1 MNYHL
6 KPHKFKLCPFCGS
19 NDVLIN
25 SEDVGMEYREGYWGE
40 CNICGARGGLV
51 ENYSFEDRE
60 FSIEEAT
67 EKWNTRPIEEQ
78 LRTKLAFLTT
88 PVGSK

>member
-1 MNYHL
+1 MNKEKL
-6 KPHKFKLCPFCGS
+6 ELCPFC
-19 NDVLIN
+19 NCKDVFIN

-40 CNICGARGGLV
+40 CNDCGARGGLAG
-51 ENYSFEDRE
+51 NDSADGRE
-60 FSIEEAT
+60 YAIEEAI
-67 EKWNTRPIEEQ
+67 EKWNTRPNEEQ